1 MKKLLPL
8 KSPKRKSGNRQKD
21 PMNFTSYD
29 NESIWYTL
37 WEAQSPKAVI
47 EIFTGLAETADY
59 YEEFAQE
66 MAKSGFSVA
75 LFEFRKHG
83 RTTASYGE
91 GNLFRN
97 FALDG
102 AKLCEMIR
110 SSHPGIPVILF
121 AHSLGTTVSQMAV
134 FEHMAQWDGVI
145 YTGASHAVIDP
156 SRKAELLEQAEY
168 SILKYGEDAENPV
181 IYPEIFGRLNAP
193 FAEEHSVFS
202 FITSDPERWKWIA
215 GLPYTNPPYSNR
227 FFRDFV
233 ILQADYAVNETL
245 EKTVPPLTRTP
256 ILFLTGSRDVTA
268 CDGTYG
274 DTQAGLLK
282 DVGCVDVSSI
292 VYPGFRHSILQ
303 EPGRMQVIRDVLD
316 WLDHRY
322 S

>member
-1 MKKLLPL
+1 
-8 KSPKRKSGNRQKD
+8 
-21 PMNFTSYD
+21 MNFTSYD
-29 NESIWYTL
+29 NENIWYTL

-202 FITSDPERWKWIA
+202 FIT
-215 GLPYTNPPYSNR
+215 R

-303 EPGRMQVIRDVLD
+303 EPGRMQVILDVLD